1 MARKHAMH
9 GLAGLQEDAMDV
21 VVTGASALVGASVA
35 RMVTDFA
42 ADIGVEYQKNAD
54 GTFVKDTGGNK
65 VAVVGTTDKPNKPT
79 LPAVLPPLIPLAVG
93 VGIVWAG
100 DKYKL
105 SGKAKQAALGVA
117 AGMAA
122 YGIAKAV
129 VAILP
134 KKKDDPSDKNT
145 DKAGD
150 TFAKYIPF
158 AGLGAVDTYDTGLL
172 AGLGNIDAT
181 VAAYMNR
188 GLMGSPTEAY
198 ALQGAPILVQPAN
211 AGMIGSPAVAQQLSG
226 APLSATLM

>member
-1 MARKHAMH
+1 MH
-9 GLAGLQEDAMDV
+9 GLAGLQEDAIDV

-35 RMVTDFA
+35 KMVTDFA
-42 ADIGVEYQKNAD
+42 ADIGIEYQKDAA
-54 GTFVKDTGGNK
+54 GEFLKDAGGNK
-65 VAVVGTTDKPNKPT
+65 IPVADTAEKKNTPT
-79 LPAVLPPLIPLAVG
+79 LPAVVPPLIPLAVG
-93 VGIVWAG
+93 IGIVWAG

-129 VAILP
+129 VAVLP
-134 KKKDDPSDKNT
+134 KKKDDPNDKTT

-150 TFAKYIPF
+150 MFAKYMPF
-158 AGLGAVDTYDTGLL
+158 QGLGAVDTYDTGLL
-172 AGLGNIDAT
+172 AGLGQIDAT

-188 GLMGSPTEAY
+188 GLMGSPTQVERLISSSSLA
-198 ALQGAPILVQPAN
+198 GAPILVQDPR
-211 AGMIGSPAVAQQLSG
+211 AGMIGSPAIAQQLAG